1 MPQSSI
7 YGADL
12 RPEFFE
18 LGYKLFRDVD
28 TLKVKFLAADIF
40 DIESTLKDLEGTI
53 DIIYAGSFLHLFN
66 YEQQVEVC
74 KRIVKLLREK
84 EGSVV
89 VGRQAGNL
97 EAGERVHRTNE
108 AQSMFRHNVES
119 FKKMWEEVGVMTGT
133 KWRVEVEMLDSVSV
147 DRAWMQGLH
156 GKDGR
161 PIRFSVW
168 RE

>member
-1 MPQSSI
+1 VPPSSI

-28 TLKVKFLAADIF
+28 TLKAKFLTADIF
-40 DIESTLKDLEGTI
+40 DTESPLKDLEGTI
-53 DIIYAGSFLHLFN
+53 DVIYAGSFLHLFN
-66 YEQQVEVC
+66 YEQQVKAC

-84 EGSVV
+84 EGSVLL
-89 VGRQAGNL
+89 GRQIGNL
-97 EAGERVHRTNE
+97 EAGEKVHKTNE
-108 AQSMFRHNVES
+108 AQSMFRHNVKS
-119 FKKMWEEVGVMTGT
+119 FKKMWEEVGVMKGT
-133 KWRVEVEMLDSVSV
+133 KWKVEVEMLDNV
-147 DRAWMQGLH
+147 DRVWMQGIH

-161 PIRFSVW
+161 LIRFSVW